1 MIYKNIYYGFMSRII
16 ATFIFFIFLKKME
29 NIPFIQ
35 KYLYLLIFIGLL
47 VLDSI
52 DTFYLLNINNVHNF
66 DIILHK
72 LYKIKYYQI
81 NDKIIDTFTYLLLI
95 SLFPSD
101 NILKFFVLYR
111 LIGVLLYLKTKN
123 NYSLVIFFDF
133 IKEYLLYLF
142 IFGHNYIYLT
152 LFLILKIILEFYLYS
167 QKNI

>member
-1 MIYKNIYYGFMSRII
+1 MSRII

>member
-1 MIYKNIYYGFMSRII
+1 
-16 ATFIFFIFLKKME
+16 ME

>member
-1 MIYKNIYYGFMSRII
+1 M
-16 ATFIFFIFLKKME
+16 
-29 NIPFIQ
+29 
-35 KYLYLLIFIGLL
+35 
-47 VLDSI
+47 LDSI